1 MSELHSREPWN
12 DTAQGKPFAQAWVP
26 LQVQG
31 APIVLLDDSLG
42 CVVGGRAAMQLLQ
55 GCGQVPHRELAEV
68 VLAAVV
74 QVLCKRG

>member
-12 DTAQGKPFAQAWVP
+12 DTAQGKLFAQEWVP

-55 GCGQVPHRELAEV
+55 GFAMRWSMNA
-68 VLAAVV
+68 
-74 QVLCKRG
+74 